1 MGCPGGATQDGLWYC
16 ADVFVVSVRTP
27 VHGTVPWHMG
37 TVRYS
42 TCIKDETQGARLF
55 FSLFFGANP
64 NMSDCSTG
72 AHTTSTC
79 SRGEIQPAFFRDFY
93 GLSKHSLGGGGDLK
107 YQHDA
112 PKGKLHNSE
121 LKDAHPT
128 AGPFITDRPHPQRA
142 VVQ

>member
-55 FSLFFGANP
+55 FVRIRI
-64 NMSDCSTG
+64 CQIVVQV
-72 AHTTSTC
+72 HTPLVRVVEVRYNRHFLEIFMGSQNTLWEGVVISNTSTMPLKVNC
-79 SRGEIQPAFFRDFY
+79 TTASSRTHTQPQAL
-93 GLSKHSLGGGGDLK
+93 LSQTGHTHSE
-107 YQHDA
+107 Q
-112 PKGKLHNSE
+112 
-121 LKDAHPT
+121 
-128 AGPFITDRPHPQRA
+128 
-142 VVQ
+142 